1 LFRHTAQRYIS
12 YVETKQMRQ
21 VNRRASHRV
30 EIKLYCYV
38 TSPAIWTRGAMHI
51 ENISRSGLLVVWRSD
66 TGAIPTPSVGQIL
79 TVEVELPANHGFE
92 PKCIHCQGAVARI
105 SIEDPEFPRVAVR
118 LNYMDFRSFPRLGGV
133 QPALQAASS
142 WMAG

>member
-1 LFRHTAQRYIS
+1 
-12 YVETKQMRQ
+12 MRQ

-51 ENISRSGLLVVWRSD
+51 ENISRSGLLVAWRGD
-66 TGAIPTPSVGQIL
+66 TGAIPTPVVGQIL
-79 TVEVELPANHGFE
+79 TIEVELPANHGFA

-105 SIEDPEFPRVAVR
+105 SNEDLECPRVAVR
-118 LNYMDFRSFPRLGGV
+118 LNYMDFRSFPDLAGV
-133 QPALQAASS
+133 QPVSQAGANS
-142 WMAG
+142 WMA

>member
-1 LFRHTAQRYIS
+1 
-12 YVETKQMRQ
+12 MRQ
-21 VNRRASHRV
+21 VNRRESHRV

-66 TGAIPTPSVGQIL
+66 AGAISMPSVGQIV
-79 TVEVELPANHGFE
+79 TVEVELPANHGFA

-105 SIEDPEFPRVAVR
+105 SNEDLECPRVAVR
-118 LNYMDFRSFPRLGGV
+118 LNYMDFRSFPDLAGV
-133 QPALQAASS
+133 QTASS
-142 WMAG
+142 SAANSWTA